1 MFYKAIIQG
10 RLDFGTPRSFE
21 TVVKMYNYRVEN
33 YHKNDILFKA
43 EDIFNEE
50 TNELNIE
57 RFVGNVMEKSFRA
70 LQNYWII
77 AYNLR

>member
-50 TNELNIE
+50 TNEN
-57 RFVGNVMEKSFRA
+57 FV
-70 LQNYWII
+70 
-77 AYNLR
+77 